1 MVIKFNGQPER
12 KQTGQNGFLVAQTTV
27 KRLENK
33 NQKQRSI
40 NKKS

>member
-1 MVIKFNGQPER
+1 MVIKFNGQLER
-12 KQTGQNGFLVAQTTV
+12 KQKGQNGFLFAQTTV

-33 NQKQRSI
+33 KQKQRST